1 MGMIAN
7 AIEVRLKSKS
17 RAVLEA
23 RLRAATTE
31 QRMLL
36 RIKIVLEAAEGTS
49 TREIAREL
57 DTTPTTVSLWR
68 GRYARDG
75 IEGLDDLPRSGT
87 PAIYDATTDQRIRK
101 VLDKPPPK
109 GFARWTGPLI
119 AEALGDVVL
128 EARVFDTTCNMS
140 GAPCASRKSIS
151 AAARAGARATTLS
164 LRARPPMWSAST

>member
-75 IEGLDDLPRSGT
+75 QMRHRPC
-87 PAIYDATTDQRIRK
+87 
-101 VLDKPPPK
+101 
-109 GFARWTGPLI
+109 PLH
-119 AEALGDVVL
+119 
-128 EARVFDTTCNMS
+128 
-140 GAPCASRKSIS
+140 
-151 AAARAGARATTLS
+151 
-164 LRARPPMWSAST
+164 